1 MFIISRYITK
11 EITKYFSLI
20 LVVVLGIYLT
30 VDFIEKIDNFLEA
43 KVPLI
48 RVGQYFVYK
57 LPLILVQMTPLGV
70 LLAVLITFG
79 LMAKN
84 NELIALRSSG
94 ISLTALTGPI
104 LRCGIVAALLLVLMS
119 EVIAPLT
126 VTTANRI
133 WLQEVRGQNL
143 STTRHNDIWLKSDS
157 AIIHFNFFKPA
168 VQPALGI
175 ALKPSPPTA
184 MGITV
189 HRFDHQFRLVQR
201 IDAQSGA
208 YLEDGWVLKHGMVQ
222 QLNHATGQMDVAL
235 FDERQC
241 RIDLGLEDLVKAAP
255 QTDEM
260 SFWALYR
267 YARKVAAE
275 GYDNTRYRVDL
286 HAKIAFPFLCII
298 LTLMGAGL
306 AARGKIRD
314 GLAISIAYGIGIA
327 FVYWII
333 FGFCL
338 SMGYAG
344 LLPPVIA
351 AWGVNFI
358 FLCLAGYLLISAD

>member
-1 MFIISRYITK
+1 MFIISRYITR
-11 EITKYFSLI
+11 EIAKYFGMI

-43 KVPLI
+43 KVPLV
-48 RVGQYFVYK
+48 RVGQYFIYK

-84 NELIALRSSG
+84 NELTALRSSG
-94 ISLTALTGPI
+94 ISLTSLTGPI
-104 LRCGIVAALLLVLMS
+104 LRCGIVAALLLVVMT
-119 EVIAPLT
+119 EVISPLT
-126 VTTANRI
+126 VATANRI

-143 STTRHNDIWLKSDS
+143 STTRQNDIWLKSDH
-157 AIIHFNFFKPA
+157 AIIHFKYFKPGGKA
-168 VQPALGI
+168 AMGI
-175 ALKPSPPTA
+175 SLKSSPPTA

-189 HRFDHQFRLVQR
+189 HRFDNQFRLIQR
-201 IDAQSGA
+201 IDAQSGT
-208 YLEDGWVLKHGMVQ
+208 YEKDGWLLQHGLVQ
-222 QLNHATGQMDVAL
+222 QLDHADGRMVVVP
-235 FDERQC
+235 FEERKC
-241 RIDLGLEDLVKAAP
+241 HINLGLEDLVQAAP

-260 SFWALYR
+260 SFLELYR

-275 GYDNTRYRVDL
+275 GYDDTRYRVDL
-286 HAKIAFPFLCII
+286 NAKVAFPFLCVI

-327 FVYWII
+327 FVYWIV
-333 FGFCL
+333 FGLCL
-338 SMGYAG
+338 SLGYAG
-344 LLPPVIA
+344 MLPPVIA